1 MNIRN
6 KLIAISLVAAM
17 GVSFTACS
25 DSGSSDS
32 TPAVM
37 ETLSS
42 EEIEQVAKHDLTFQ
56 VYDPNQQNGVQQDA
70 VESSA
75 DGQSAD
81 ANSNNGGSADNN
93 AQNGDANA
101 NNGDA
106 NANNGDANA
115 QNGGDNANN
124 NGDNNAQS
132 GNNSS
137 SGAIKS
143 PDNIGSNN
151 VDIPQKTGLQVIS
164 GSKLVAQAY
173 WMDLSEQADKVF
185 NGEYLKAQFKI
196 KETAQN
202 GIYPIT
208 IEKAD
213 FSNWGDPD
221 PKTVKFVQ
229 IDGAIVVGGNA
240 EENQFTDSTE
250 PQLLVSNVSGNPGD
264 TVTVIFKVKNNPGVV
279 GNILNFSFN
288 GDALEYLGG
297 ESGADFDGN
306 FSS

>member
-1 MNIRN
+1 MNIKT

-25 DSGSSDS
+25 DSGKDSSS
-32 TPAVM
+32 AVT

-75 DGQSAD
+75 GGD
-81 ANSNNGGSADNN
+81 NNDNNAQGGDNN
-93 AQNGDANA
+93 AQNGD
-101 NNGDA
+101 NN
-106 NANNGDANA
+106 NA
-115 QNGGDNANN
+115 QGGDSNN
-124 NGDNNAQS
+124 NNAQSNNNNAQSDNNNNAQS

-143 PDNIGSNN
+143 PDNIGSNT
-151 VDIPQKTGLQVIS
+151 VDLPQKTGLQVIS
-164 GSKLVAQAY
+164 GSELIAQGY

-213 FSNWGDPD
+213 FSNWGDPN
-221 PKTVKFVQ
+221 PQTVKFVQ
-229 IDGAIVVGGNA
+229 IDGAIVVGGSA
-240 EENQFTDSTE
+240 EENQFTDSSE
-250 PQLLVSNVSGNPGD
+250 PQIMVSNVSGNPGD
-264 TVTVIFKVKNNPGVV
+264 TVTVIFKIKNNPGVV
-279 GNILNFSFN
+279 GNILNFSYN

>member
-1 MNIRN
+1 MNIKA

-25 DSGSSDS
+25 DSGKDSSS
-32 TPAVM
+32 AVT

-75 DGQSAD
+75 GGD
-81 ANSNNGGSADNN
+81 NNNNNAQGGDNN
-93 AQNGDANA
+93 AQNGD
-101 NNGDA
+101 NN
-106 NANNGDANA
+106 NA
-115 QNGGDNANN
+115 QNGDNN
-124 NGDNNAQS
+124 NAQGGDSNNNNAQSGNNNNAQS

-143 PDNIGSNN
+143 PDNIGSNT
-151 VDIPQKTGLQVIS
+151 VDLPQKTGLQVIS
-164 GSKLVAQAY
+164 GSELIAQGY

-213 FSNWGDPD
+213 FSNWGDPN
-221 PKTVKFVQ
+221 PQTVKFVQ
-229 IDGAIVVGGNA
+229 IDGAIVVGGSA
-240 EENQFTDSTE
+240 EENQFTDSSE
-250 PQLLVSNVSGNPGD
+250 PQIMVSNVSGNPGD
-264 TVTVIFKVKNNPGVV
+264 TVTVIFKIKNNPGVV
-279 GNILNFSFN
+279 GNILNFSYN

>member
-42 EEIEQVAKHDLTFQ
+42 EEMEQVAKHDLTFQ

-81 ANSNNGGSADNN
+81 ANSNNGGNADNN
-93 AQNGDANA
+93 AQ
-101 NNGDA
+101 NGDA

-240 EENQFTDSTE
+240 EDNQFTDSTE

>member
-1 MNIRN
+1 MNIKT

-25 DSGSSDS
+25 DSGKDSSS
-32 TPAVM
+32 AVT

-75 DGQSAD
+75 GGD
-81 ANSNNGGSADNN
+81 NNDNNVQGGDNN
-93 AQNGDANA
+93 AQNGDNNNA
-101 NNGDA
+101 QGGDSNN
-106 NANNGDANA
+106 NNA
-115 QNGGDNANN
+115 QNDNN
-124 NGDNNAQS
+124 NNAQS

-143 PDNIGSNN
+143 PDNIGSNA
-151 VDIPQKTGLQVIS
+151 VDLPQKTGLQVIS
-164 GSKLVAQAY
+164 GSELIAQGY

-213 FSNWGDPD
+213 FSNWGDPN
-221 PKTVKFVQ
+221 PQTVKFVQ
-229 IDGAIVVGGNA
+229 IDGAIVVGGSA
-240 EENQFTDSTE
+240 EENQFTDSSE
-250 PQLLVSNVSGNPGD
+250 PQIMVSNVSGNPGD
-264 TVTVIFKVKNNPGVV
+264 TVTVIFKIKNNPGVV
-279 GNILNFSFN
+279 GNILNFSYN

>member
-1 MNIRN
+1 MNIRS

-25 DSGSSDS
+25 DSGKDSS
-32 TPAVM
+32 TIAT

-42 EEIEQVAKHDLTFQ
+42 EELEQVAKHDLTFQ

-81 ANSNNGGSADNN
+81 AGANNNDGGNADNN
-93 AQNGDANA
+93 AQ
-101 NNGDA
+101 
-106 NANNGDANA
+106 
-115 QNGGDNANN
+115 GGDNNN
-124 NGDNNAQS
+124 NNNAQGGDNNNNNNAQGGSNNAQS

-143 PDNIGSNN
+143 PDTIGSNT
-151 VDIPQKTGLQVIS
+151 VDIPEKTGLQVIS

-196 KETAQN
+196 KENAQN

-229 IDGAIVVGGNA
+229 IDGAIVVGGTA
-240 EENQFTDSTE
+240 EDNNFTDSTE